1 MKSNIGITIFLGIQI
16 VRNHIPKNLD
26 NRSNVDSLA
35 VYGLLS
41 YDKYLSSFSQILI
54 HTRFNNYPTQTDI
67 IELASPQQLKS
78 LNRDVKYRL
87 KLIRNHYTTP
97 ETSGQTHVPRQQ
109 LNLDFPKAL
118 QTSLQPAFSISLAIP
133 THHPITKRHVT
144 LFSIVPT
151 RYTWQ
156 ENSRQFF
163 QAQKDLEQR
172 HY

>member
-1 MKSNIGITIFLGIQI
+1 MLLEQYYQTASKNLKRFLMKSNIRITIFLGIQI

-67 IELASPQQLKS
+67 VELASPQQLKS

-87 KLIRNHYTTP
+87 KLIRNHYTIP
-97 ETSGQTHVPRQQ
+97 ETSRQTHVPRQQ
-109 LNLDFPKAL
+109 PNLDFPKAL
-118 QTSLQPAFSISLAIP
+118 PTSLRPAFSYISCNSNPSSNHKAP
-133 THHPITKRHVT
+133 RH
-144 LFSIVPT
+144 S
-151 RYTWQ
+151 
-156 ENSRQFF
+156 FF
-163 QAQKDLEQR
+163 QFS
-172 HY
+172 